1 MATPE
6 WFGKFKH
13 RMAEIVETENDVL
26 ERDMV
31 RSQEVESEKGET
43 EEDMYRRIR
52 LEQEKQ
58 EEEEIAK
65 RLHEWNSRNVSKV
78 SRGVYCALCVL
89 ICVTMIALLMY
100 TVTTLP
106 SFGSPDHPI
115 NNEVSARYI
124 EKGLQ
129 ETGAVNIVTGMI
141 LDYRAFDT
149 LGESTVLFTAA
160 MVVLFLLRLDSG
172 SEKYS
177 QLARSMKEAPHADNF
192 YEPRHDAILQMT
204 AKILTPIIILLGI
217 YVVLNGHLSPGG
229 GFSGG
234 AIMGSGLII
243 YVTAFGFADIRR
255 FFTYK
260 TYQRV
265 VLCALLTYAASKCY
279 SFYTGANGIHS
290 IIPLGTPGAILSSG
304 LILVLNICVGFIVT
318 CTMYAFYAVF
328 RKGEV

>member
-204 AKILTPIIILLGI
+204 AKILTPIVILLGI

-234 AIMGSGLII
+234 AIM
-243 YVTAFGFADIRR
+243 
-255 FFTYK
+255 
-260 TYQRV
+260 
-265 VLCALLTYAASKCY
+265 AS
-279 SFYTGANGIHS
+279 SR
-290 IIPLGTPGAILSSG
+290 IPSRTTVS
-304 LILVLNICVGFIVT
+304 
-318 CTMYAFYAVF
+318 
-328 RKGEV
+328 

>member
-6 WFGKFKH
+6 WFGKLKH
-13 RMAEIVETENDVL
+13 RMAEIVEIENDVL

-192 YEPRHDAILQMT
+192 SDDRQNPDADRHPAGHIRR
-204 AKILTPIIILLGI
+204 AERTP
-217 YVVLNGHLSPGG
+217 
-229 GFSGG
+229 FSGRRLLRRRHHG
-234 AIMGSGLII
+234 RGLD
-243 YVTAFGFADIRR
+243 YLRHGVRLCGYPPVLHLQDVSAGRAVCAADIRGEQVLFVLYR
-255 FFTYK
+255 CERHPQHHSAGYAGRNSL
-260 TYQRV
+260 QR
-265 VLCALLTYAASKCY
+265 TD
-279 SFYTGANGIHS
+279 
-290 IIPLGTPGAILSSG
+290 PGAEHLRR
-304 LILVLNICVGFIVT
+304 LHRHLYDVCVLRGVPERRSIRCSVNC
-318 CTMYAFYAVF
+318 
-328 RKGEV
+328 